1 MVGYILVFWR
11 WIKIN
16 EKKLIKLIK
25 HKNNKSAASEL
36 IQIYYKDIFLYVYKQ
51 TQNEELS
58 KDLTQDIFI
67 SMLKSIY
74 SFDER
79 KASFRTWLYKI
90 ASNKIIDTYRSTYYK
105 YVTLV
110 DEYDELITPY
120 DNSFEDLFEIKEDA
134 NRALDILKTFNT
146 NIQQIVRLKIFGD
159 MTFSEIGAVLEL
171 PESTIKTRYYTAV
184 KNIRKMREVKKNG

>member
-134 NRALDILKTFNT
+134 NRTLDILKTFNT

-184 KNIRKMREVKKNG
+184 KNIRKMREVKNNG

>member
-110 DEYDELITPY
+110 DEYDELITSY

>member
-134 NRALDILKTFNT
+134 NRTLDILKTFNT

>member
-1 MVGYILVFWR
+1 
-11 WIKIN
+11 
-16 EKKLIKLIK
+16 
-25 HKNNKSAASEL
+25 
-36 IQIYYKDIFLYVYKQ
+36 
-51 TQNEELS
+51 
-58 KDLTQDIFI
+58 
-67 SMLKSIY
+67 MLKSIY

>member
-25 HKNNKSAASEL
+25 DKNNKSAAGEL